1 MNSPLRPEKQW
12 YPLAPSDDDADFIDL
27 KKKWHAIWSAK
38 WSIFALVALVTL
50 LAALALS
57 QVQPVYRASTTVM
70 IEAKGNQLV
79 AFQQVYDST
88 GLLGEYMQTQLGLI
102 TSRDVA
108 ERVVEKLNLT
118 QHPTFDPR
126 QQPQPLIN
134 IKPLINRAKI
144 AVFGEDPDSIE
155 QILTE
160 EEILDF
166 ATSRFM
172 ERTSVSVEGKSQLV
186 RIAFDMTDR
195 FTAALAANAIADS
208 YIESQL
214 EAQMDMSVKA
224 TTWMNS
230 RLDELRGSLKEAENR
245 LQAYREQEG
254 LVDIDGVATISTNEL
269 GMIGDRMIDARSQRA
284 EAESQYRQVQS
295 MSSQGWE
302 RMASVPAVLGHPLI
316 QQFKAEQ
323 ARAQAKVDELSG
335 RYGERFP
342 AMQSARSDLNAA
354 TASLRS
360 QVEQVVAGIERNYQL
375 ALANENSLRAS
386 FNQNKEQIQDISG
399 KEFKVRELTR
409 DVESNR
415 ALYETFM
422 TRLQETT
429 ATQDLA
435 STNARIVDRAIPPAE
450 PAAPNKKLLLIIA
463 VVLSLIA
470 GVVIALISEVLNN
483 TFKSTEDV
491 EGQLNLPVLGI
502 MPLMAK
508 KHQKHMHHLFE
519 RNEEHQFCEAVRTIR
534 TGVMLADMT
543 RSQKV
548 MVITS
553 SVPGEGKSALASN
566 LAFSL
571 SQLKSVLL
579 IDADLRRPTLARN
592 FDFPVGTPG
601 LANLI
606 SGTAKAQD
614 CIQKVSEN
622 LDMMTAGAVP
632 PNPLE
637 LLASPRFAELLEKAK
652 EHYDHIII
660 DSPPTQAVSDPILT
674 STLATSVVYV
684 IKSEST
690 SIPMAQR
697 GVGQLLQSGA
707 SIVGV
712 VLNQVDVKKAA
723 KKGEYSGYVDHY
735 GYSAG
740 KA

>member
-1 MNSPLRPEKQW
+1 MNSPIRPEKQW

-27 KKKWHAIWSAK
+27 KKKWQAVWAVK
-38 WSIFALVALVTL
+38 WSIIALAILVTS

-57 QVQPVYRASTTVM
+57 QVQPIYRASATIMV
-70 IEAKGNQLV
+70 EAKGNQLV

-88 GLLGEYMQTQLGLI
+88 GLLSEYIQTQIGLI

-108 ERVVEKLNLT
+108 ERVIQRLNLT
-118 QHPTFDPR
+118 QHPAFDPR
-126 QQPQPLIN
+126 QQPKPLID
-134 IKPLINRAKI
+134 IKPLINRTRLAI
-144 AVFGEDPDSIE
+144 FGEDPDTI
-155 QILTE
+155 QDILTE
-160 EEILDF
+160 EEIMDF
-166 ATSRFM
+166 AVRQFM
-172 ERTSVSVEGKSQLV
+172 ERTTVSVEGKSQLI
-186 RIAFDMTDR
+186 RISFDMTDR
-195 FTAALAANAIADS
+195 FTAALAANTIADS

-214 EAQMDMSVKA
+214 EAQMDMSIKA

-230 RLDELRGSLKEAENR
+230 RLEELRGSLKEAENR
-245 LQAYREQEG
+245 LQDYREEEG
-254 LVDIDGVATISTNEL
+254 LVDIDGVATISSNEL
-269 GMIGDRMIDARSQRA
+269 AMIGDRMIDARRQRA

-342 AMQSARSDLNAA
+342 AMQAARSDLNAA
-354 TASLRS
+354 TASLQS

-375 ALANENSLRAS
+375 ALANENSLRSS

-399 KEFKVRELTR
+399 KEFQIRELTR

-429 ATQDLA
+429 ATQDLNT
-435 STNARIVDRAIPPAE
+435 TNARIVDQATPPSL
-450 PAAPNKKLLLIIA
+450 PAAPNKKLLLTIA
-463 VVLSLIA
+463 AALSLIA
-470 GVVIALISEVLNN
+470 GVVIALISEILNN
-483 TFKSTEDV
+483 TFKSADDV

-502 MPLMAK
+502 MPLMPK
-508 KHQKHMHHLFE
+508 KHQKAIPHLFE
-519 RNEEHQFCEAVRTIR
+519 KGEEHQFCEAVRTIR
-534 TGVMLADMT
+534 TGIMLADMT
-543 RSQKV
+543 RAQKV
-548 MVITS
+548 LVVTS
-553 SVPGEGKSALASN
+553 SVPGEGKSALATN
-566 LAFSL
+566 LAFAL
-571 SQLKSVLL
+571 SQLKTVLL
-579 IDADLRRPTLARN
+579 IDADLRRPTIARN

-606 SGTAKAQD
+606 AGTAKAQD
-614 CIQKVSEN
+614 CIQKVSGH

-637 LLASPRFAELLEKAK
+637 LLASPRFAELLEKVK

-674 STLATSVVYV
+674 STLASSVIYV
-684 IKSEST
+684 VKSEST

-723 KKGEYSGYVDHY
+723 KKGEYSGYIDHY
-735 GYSAG
+735 GYSSG

>member
-1 MNSPLRPEKQW
+1 MNSPIRPEKQW

-27 KKKWHAIWSAK
+27 KKKWQAVWAVK
-38 WSIFALVALVTL
+38 WSIIALAILVTS

-57 QVQPVYRASTTVM
+57 QVQPIYRASATIMV
-70 IEAKGNQLV
+70 EAKGNQLV

-88 GLLGEYMQTQLGLI
+88 GLLSEYIQTQIGLI

-108 ERVVEKLNLT
+108 ERVIQRLNLT
-118 QHPTFDPR
+118 QHPAFDPR
-126 QQPQPLIN
+126 QQPKPLID
-134 IKPLINRAKI
+134 IKPLINRTRLAI
-144 AVFGEDPDSIE
+144 FGEDPDTI
-155 QILTE
+155 QNILTE
-160 EEILDF
+160 EEIMDF
-166 ATSRFM
+166 AVRQFM
-172 ERTSVSVEGKSQLV
+172 ERTTVSVEGKSQLI
-186 RIAFDMTDR
+186 RISFDMTDR
-195 FTAALAANAIADS
+195 FTAALAANTIADS

-214 EAQMDMSVKA
+214 EAQMDMSIKA

-230 RLDELRGSLKEAENR
+230 RLEELRGSLKEAENR
-245 LQAYREQEG
+245 LQDYREQEG
-254 LVDIDGVATISTNEL
+254 LVDIDGVATISSNEL
-269 GMIGDRMIDARSQRA
+269 AMIGDRMIDARRQRA

-342 AMQSARSDLNAA
+342 AMQAARSDLNAA
-354 TASLRS
+354 TASLQS

-375 ALANENSLRAS
+375 ALANENSLRSS

-399 KEFKVRELTR
+399 KEFQIRELTR

-429 ATQDLA
+429 ATQDLNT
-435 STNARIVDRAIPPAE
+435 TNARIVDQATPPSL
-450 PAAPNKKLLLIIA
+450 PAAPNKKLLLTIA
-463 VVLSLIA
+463 AALSLIA
-470 GVVIALISEVLNN
+470 GVVIALISEILNN
-483 TFKSTEDV
+483 TFKSADDV

-502 MPLMAK
+502 MPLMPK
-508 KHQKHMHHLFE
+508 KHQKAIPHLFE
-519 RNEEHQFCEAVRTIR
+519 KGEEHQFCEAVRTIR
-534 TGVMLADMT
+534 TGIMLADMT
-543 RSQKV
+543 RAQKV
-548 MVITS
+548 LVVTS
-553 SVPGEGKSALASN
+553 SVPGEGKSALATN
-566 LAFSL
+566 LAFAL
-571 SQLKSVLL
+571 SQLKTVLL
-579 IDADLRRPTLARN
+579 IDADLRRPTIARN

-606 SGTAKAQD
+606 AGTAKAQD
-614 CIQKVSEN
+614 CIQKVSGH

-637 LLASPRFAELLEKAK
+637 LLASPRFAELLEKVK

-674 STLATSVVYV
+674 STLASSVIYV
-684 IKSEST
+684 VKSEST

-723 KKGEYSGYVDHY
+723 KKGEYSGYIDHY
-735 GYSAG
+735 GYSSG

>member
-1 MNSPLRPEKQW
+1 MNSPIRPEKQW

-27 KKKWHAIWSAK
+27 KKKWQAVWAVK
-38 WSIFALVALVTL
+38 WSIIALAILVTS

-57 QVQPVYRASTTVM
+57 QVQPIYRASATIMV
-70 IEAKGNQLV
+70 EAKGNQLV

-88 GLLGEYMQTQLGLI
+88 GLLSEYIQTQIGLI

-108 ERVVEKLNLT
+108 ERVIQRLNLT
-118 QHPTFDPR
+118 QHPAFDPR
-126 QQPQPLIN
+126 QQPKPLID
-134 IKPLINRAKI
+134 IKPLINRTRLAI
-144 AVFGEDPDSIE
+144 FGEDPDTI
-155 QILTE
+155 QDILTE
-160 EEILDF
+160 EEIMDF
-166 ATSRFM
+166 AVRQFM
-172 ERTSVSVEGKSQLV
+172 ERTTVSVEGKSQLI
-186 RIAFDMTDR
+186 RISFDMTDR
-195 FTAALAANAIADS
+195 FTAALAANTIADS

-214 EAQMDMSVKA
+214 EAQMDMSIKA

-230 RLDELRGSLKEAENR
+230 RLEELRGSLKEAENR
-245 LQAYREQEG
+245 LQDYREQEG
-254 LVDIDGVATISTNEL
+254 LVDIDGVATISSNEL
-269 GMIGDRMIDARSQRA
+269 AMIGDRMIDARRQRA

-342 AMQSARSDLNAA
+342 AMQAARSDLNAA
-354 TASLRS
+354 TASLQS

-375 ALANENSLRAS
+375 ALANENSLRSS

-399 KEFKVRELTR
+399 KEFQIRELTR

-429 ATQDLA
+429 ATQDLNT
-435 STNARIVDRAIPPAE
+435 TNARIVDQATPPSL
-450 PAAPNKKLLLIIA
+450 PAAPNKKLLLTIA
-463 VVLSLIA
+463 AALSLIA
-470 GVVIALISEVLNN
+470 GVVIALISEILNN
-483 TFKSTEDV
+483 TFKSADDV

-502 MPLMAK
+502 MPLMPK
-508 KHQKHMHHLFE
+508 KHQKAIPHLFE
-519 RNEEHQFCEAVRTIR
+519 KGEEHQFCEAVRTIR
-534 TGVMLADMT
+534 TGIMLADMT
-543 RSQKV
+543 RAQKV
-548 MVITS
+548 LVVTS
-553 SVPGEGKSALASN
+553 SVPGEGKSALATN
-566 LAFSL
+566 LAFAL
-571 SQLKSVLL
+571 SQLKTVLL
-579 IDADLRRPTLARN
+579 IDADLRRPTIARN

-606 SGTAKAQD
+606 AGTAKAQD
-614 CIQKVSEN
+614 CIQKVSGH

-637 LLASPRFAELLEKAK
+637 LLASPRFAELLEKVK

-674 STLATSVVYV
+674 STLASSVIYV
-684 IKSEST
+684 VKSEST

-723 KKGEYSGYVDHY
+723 KKGEYSGYIDHY
-735 GYSAG
+735 GYSSG